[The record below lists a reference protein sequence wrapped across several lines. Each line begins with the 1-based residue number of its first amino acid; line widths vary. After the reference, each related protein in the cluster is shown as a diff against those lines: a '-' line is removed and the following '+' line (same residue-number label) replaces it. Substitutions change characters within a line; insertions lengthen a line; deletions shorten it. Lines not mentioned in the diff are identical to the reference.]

1 MTCFNCIFFENVLS
15 SLQKSDDP
23 EISERALDGLRQVM
37 AIKSRV
43 VLPYLIPQL
52 TVPPIN
58 TKALAILASVA
69 GDALTKYLHK
79 ILPALLKVVAS
90 PEGECVSIN

>member
-1 MTCFNCIFFENVLS
+1 
-15 SLQKSDDP
+15 
-23 EISERALDGLRQVM
+23 M
-37 AIKSRV
+37 ATKPRV

-52 TVPPIN
+52 TAPPIN

-90 PEGECVSIN
+90 PEGECVSFDLGGIAKVIIMLFFFTSRILMFLN